1 MDDPITMENPY
12 TMDEDQF
19 EFFTEAVETA
29 LEVVGI
35 PDGVITSESIEPGSI
50 SPEHCDLGANWD
62 FSGDVS
68 SPSISRAA
76 RKSSAAIQRAAE
88 KQKLKTATTFNNY
101 NLTNESVLFVN
112 AQKKVVVVTLPH
124 ASKNSNRVFYVKRV
138 DDNAQSSCVLVT
150 LKGDK
155 IDLVTS
161 ISIPERGCIT
171 CISSGEGWYVLSN
184 YS

>member
-1 MDDPITMENPY
+1 MTMENPY

-35 PDGVITSESIEPGSI
+35 PDGVITGESIEPGSI
-50 SPEHCDLGANWD
+50 SPEHCDLDANWN

-68 SPSISRAA
+68 SPSILRSTV
-76 RKSSAAIQRAAE
+76 KSLGKIQKLSE
-88 KQKLKTATTFNNY
+88 SQKLKTASTFNNY

-112 AQKKVVVVTLPH
+112 AQKKAVVVSLPI
-124 ASKNSNRVFYVKRV
+124 ASKNTNRMFYVKRV

>member
-1 MDDPITMENPY
+1 MTMENPY

-35 PDGVITSESIEPGSI
+35 PDGVITGESIEPGSI
-50 SPEHCDLGANWD
+50 SPEHCDLDANWA
-62 FSGDVS
+62 FTGNLS
-68 SPSISRAA
+68 SPSISKAVRTPLPQQ
-76 RKSSAAIQRAAE
+76 QRAA
-88 KQKLKTATTFNNY
+88 QSQSLKTETTFNNY
-101 NLTNESVLFVN
+101 KLTDESVLFVN
-112 AQKKVVVVTLPH
+112 AQKKAVIVSLPR
-124 ASKNSNRVFYVKRV
+124 ASNNTNRMFHVKRV